1 MNHPLKH
8 LLARL
13 LNHISARRKKQFAL
27 LSVLMILASFAE
39 VVSIGAVLPFIGML
53 TAPQQVFHHPYS
65 QPIVQMLGLTEPR
78 QLLLPF
84 TIAFSLATLSA
95 GGIRLFLLWASTR
108 LAFAIGAEISF
119 EMYLRTLYQPYSVH
133 CSKNSGEIISAI
145 SVKANAIIYTTIV
158 PILTIIS
165 SVFMLFTILTTL
177 LLIDPFVVA
186 AALFGFGIIYSV
198 IIKWTNK
205 QIQTDGECIARESD
219 NLIKSLQEGLS
230 AIRDILINGTQKLYG
245 RKYQEADLPLRR
257 AQGNTIFVSSSPR
270 FILESC
276 GMVLI
281 AILAYSLAQRANGLS
296 SAIPILSVLAVG
308 AQRLLPVMQQTYSS
322 WVNIKSGKASLATR

>member
-1 MNHPLKH
+1 
-8 LLARL
+8 
-13 LNHISARRKKQFAL
+13 
-27 LSVLMILASFAE
+27 MILASFAE

-53 TAPQQVFHHPYS
+53 TAPEQAFHHPYS

-84 TIAFSLATLSA
+84 TIAFSLLATLSA

-145 SVKANAIIYTTIV
+145 SVKANAIIYMTIV

-165 SVFMLFTILTTL
+165 SVFMFFTILTTL

-205 QIQTDGECIARESD
+205 QIQTDGECIAREF
-219 NLIKSLQEGLS
+219 
-230 AIRDILINGTQKLYG
+230 R
-245 RKYQEADLPLRR
+245 
-257 AQGNTIFVSSSPR
+257 
-270 FILESC
+270 
-276 GMVLI
+276 
-281 AILAYSLAQRANGLS
+281 
-296 SAIPILSVLAVG
+296 
-308 AQRLLPVMQQTYSS
+308 
-322 WVNIKSGKASLATR
+322 

>member
-27 LSVLMILASFAE
+27 LSILMILASFAE

-53 TAPQQVFHHPYS
+53 TAPEQVFHHPYS

-145 SVKANAIIYTTIV
+145 SVKANAIIC
-158 PILTIIS
+158 
-165 SVFMLFTILTTL
+165 
-177 LLIDPFVVA
+177 D
-186 AALFGFGIIYSV
+186 YSAYL
-198 IIKWTNK
+198 NYN
-205 QIQTDGECIARESD
+205 QLC
-219 NLIKSLQEGLS
+219 
-230 AIRDILINGTQKLYG
+230 LYAF
-245 RKYQEADLPLRR
+245 YYF
-257 AQGNTIFVSSSPR
+257 NYF
-270 FILESC
+270 
-276 GMVLI
+276 
-281 AILAYSLAQRANGLS
+281 Y
-296 SAIPILSVLAVG
+296 
-308 AQRLLPVMQQTYSS
+308 
-322 WVNIKSGKASLATR
+322 